1 MSYILDALKKAD
13 AERERN
19 GVPGLHSHPQ
29 APAPDDGDSD
39 STRSQTRPFV
49 WAGAGMAVSVIAFL
63 SWQLW
68 TRDTVP
74 VNANTS
80 TMPQA
85 QSTAQ
90 APAAEE
96 APQAAPM
103 YQGAVPNT
111 EPVSPIRRAPVATK
125 PIRPVA
131 TAPSAAPDNPP
142 GHSDPAQLAQI
153 PTFSELPEDV
163 RRELP
168 VLTVGGAMY
177 SETRSSRMV
186 VLNSQIFHEGEQPA
200 AGLVLEEIRL
210 KSAVLNYK
218 GRRYS
223 INY

>member
-29 APAPDDGDSD
+29 APAPDDGDSTTD
-39 STRSQTRPFV
+39 TTRPIV
-49 WAGAGMAVSVIAFL
+49 WAAAGVAISVIAFL

-68 TRDTVP
+68 TREAAP
-74 VNANTS
+74 VNASTS

-96 APQAAPM
+96 APRAAPM
-103 YQGAVPNT
+103 DQGAVPNT
-111 EPVSPIRRAPVATK
+111 EPINPIRRAPVATK
-125 PIRPVA
+125 PIRPVT
-131 TAPSAAPDNPP
+131 TAPSAVPDNTP
-142 GHSDPAQLAQI
+142 GHSDQAPLAQI

-210 KSAVLNYK
+210 KSAVFKYK
-218 GRRYS
+218 GHRYS
-223 INY
+223 VNY